1 MARQSFN
8 WGWEG
13 RAEGGMCHG
22 KQVCHNIIKLGLG
35 GRRNRSKA
43 EAYSDGYYASRDEE
57 TNERY
62 QDQVSCELEGNG

>member
-1 MARQSFN
+1 
-8 WGWEG
+8 
-13 RAEGGMCHG
+13 MCHG

-43 EAYSDGYYASRDEE
+43 EAYSDRYYASRDEE